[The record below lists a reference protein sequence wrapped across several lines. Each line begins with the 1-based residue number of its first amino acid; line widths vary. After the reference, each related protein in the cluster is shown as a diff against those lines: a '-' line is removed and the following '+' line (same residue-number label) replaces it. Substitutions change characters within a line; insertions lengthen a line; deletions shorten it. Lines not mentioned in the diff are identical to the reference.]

1 MKRLFLAAAL
11 ATAAIPA
18 FAQMGVSIAI
28 GDPGFYGRI
37 ILGDAPPPRLV
48 YAQPVVVA
56 PVPAYVGAAPIYLR
70 VPPDEIDDWR
80 DHCEEYRACGR
91 PVYFVRD
98 DWYRGEYVPYY
109 HRRHRGDREHWREE
123 WHGGDFGHADYRRD
137 HDHFDRGRDRGRDH
151 GDDGD

>member
-1 MKRLFLAAAL
+1 MKRMFIVAAL
-11 ATAAIPA
+11 ATAAVPA
-18 FAQMGVSIAI
+18 LAQVGVSIGI
-28 GDPGFYGRI
+28 GDPGFYGQI
-37 ILGDAPPPRLV
+37 VIGNAPPPRLV

-98 DWYRGEYVPYY
+98 DWYRDAYAPYRRE
-109 HRRHRGDREHWREE
+109 HRGAREQWGRHRGDGDHDQADHRRDHGHFG
-123 WHGGDFGHADYRRD
+123 HGGD
-137 HDHFDRGRDRGRDH
+137 RGG
-151 GDDGD
+151 DGDQGD